1 MSMELI
7 TYIHISLKRK
17 ANAIIKIF
25 AIISSLFVFN
35 SCYLS
40 EDEPDGPA
48 FSVVNLTNSPIYVEV
63 VADHTNP
70 SKEQFHKKERIH
82 GSSIWQYRISKK
94 NADDYLD
101 MKFYQNYPELKF
113 TIMGV
118 NSDGSCNYDRIL
130 DVIEV
135 NQAQFFYLHRSIYY
149 PLSDRD
155 KQIIEKYK

>member
-1 MSMELI
+1 MKTSISTHARKWIIICLLLI
-7 TYIHISLKRK
+7 T
-17 ANAIIKIF
+17 
-25 AIISSLFVFN
+25 N
-35 SCYLS
+35 SCYS
-40 EDEPDGPA
+40 PDHEKFAPSI
-48 FSVVNLTNSPIYVEV
+48 FNVVNMDTNPIYVE
-63 VADHTNP
+63 ATAQHSDGGKPFCETELIPEN
-70 SKEQFHKKERIH
+70 E
-82 GSSIWQYRISKK
+82 IWAYGKRGKQK
-94 NADDYLD
+94 DDYLD